1 MDYLFLDT
9 DVILDLLTDRK
20 PFSDSIAEIFEMAV
34 RNKIKLYSSALT
46 FSNSFYI
53 LRKVASP
60 RKILDQ
66 FRKLLTI
73 VQLTNMNHDVVIA
86 ALESSFTDFEDGLQN
101 FSALQQ
107 SGIGIILTRNT
118 KDYKHSSLIVLSPEM
133 YCRQFPAL

>member
-1 MDYLFLDT
+1 MDHLFLDT
-9 DVILDLLTDRK
+9 DVILYLLTDRK
-20 PFSDSIAEIFEMAV
+20 PFSDSIAEIFELAV
-34 RNKIKLYSSALT
+34 RKKIKLYSSALT

-73 VQLTNMNHDVVIA
+73 VRLTDMNHDVVIA
-86 ALESSFTDFEDGLQN
+86 ALESSFTDFEDALQN

-107 SGIGIILTRNT
+107 SDIGIILTRNT
-118 KDYKHSSLIVLSPEM
+118 KDYKHSSLIVLSPEI
-133 YCRQFPAL
+133 YCRQFPAS

>member
-1 MDYLFLDT
+1 MDHLFLDT

-20 PFSDSIAEIFEMAV
+20 PFSDSIAEIFDLAV
-34 RNKIKLYSSALT
+34 RKKIMLHSSALT
-46 FSNSFYI
+46 FSNAYYI

-60 RKILDQ
+60 RKILEQ
-66 FRKLLTI
+66 FRKLLSI
-73 VQLTNMNHDVVIA
+73 VRLTDMNHDVVLA
-86 ALESSFTDFEDGLQN
+86 ALESSFTDFEDALQN

-133 YCRQFPAL
+133 YCQQFPVS